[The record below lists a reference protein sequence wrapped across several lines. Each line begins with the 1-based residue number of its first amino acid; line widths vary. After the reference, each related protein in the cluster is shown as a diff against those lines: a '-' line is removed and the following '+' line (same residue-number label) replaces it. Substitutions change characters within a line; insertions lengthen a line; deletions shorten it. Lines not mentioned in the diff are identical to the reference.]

1 MAAYHDVIHE
11 KDKNIRYLGR
21 MVGGLLLALCLAI
34 WGWHNASKDITVHYP
49 PNMTL
54 ATTMK
59 AGTVPEETVYAF
71 VPLMLQQLNLWEN
84 SGDKDY
90 EDNRFR
96 LRQFLTEGYQR
107 QIRDEIEAGLK
118 RGTLSGVKRRMQILP
133 SSFYNDEAVQPIGNH
148 WLVWIDVELTDSV
161 NNVPVNASVRRLG
174 VRVVRYDINRDA
186 NPWQLAIDG
195 IEHDVPLLSEKDA
208 RRIQAEAGGTRS

>member
-21 MVGGLLLALCLAI
+21 MVGGLLVALCLAI

-133 SSFYNDEAVQPIGNH
+133 SSVYNDDAVQPIGNH

-161 NNVPVNASVRRLG
+161 NNVPVNASIRRLG
-174 VRVVRYDINRDA
+174 VRVVR
-186 NPWQLAIDG
+186 
-195 IEHDVPLLSEKDA
+195 
-208 RRIQAEAGGTRS
+208 